1 MLSRYSRLFIPILL
15 ILVWLGVFSDIQEE
29 ARLRFTIYTLGVFPW
44 LMWIDTLM
52 LSGLG
57 SLGSVPMMGK
67 IFIRSK
73 RSAFIVLAVL
83 LPLAFFYPPFGTN
96 PDPNKSS
103 AAFFLVSAAALLWLQ
118 PAFVIVLGGSNP
130 QTEKTISILSEGT
143 FPLRIVAM
151 LEFRGARK
159 YGLGGLGSFAPLTDD
174 IRASSD
180 YEWKNTVENLIDL
193 LPNVVL
199 DTRTDSLSVA
209 EEVRFILADRERM
222 ARTVFVTHQDG
233 QTPIFETLGINP
245 HQDGI
250 RLASEAQLPAIFPWF
265 KPRNHPDELGRQ
277 VSQKK
282 R

>member
-1 MLSRYSRLFIPILL
+1 MLSRIYRIFIPILL
-15 ILVWLGVFSDIQEE
+15 ILVWIGVFSDIQEE
-29 ARLRFTIYTLGVFPW
+29 ARLRFTAYTLGVVPW

-52 LSGLG
+52 LSGPR
-57 SLGSVPMMGK
+57 SLRSIPMMGQ
-67 IFIRSK
+67 IFMRSK

-83 LPLAFFYPPFGTN
+83 LPLALFYPPFGTN
-96 PDPNKSS
+96 PDPNKGI

-118 PAFVIVLGGSNP
+118 PPFVIVLGGSNP

-151 LEFRGARK
+151 LEFRGSRN
-159 YGLGGLGSFAPLTDD
+159 YRLGGLGSFAPLTDNL
-174 IRASSD
+174 RTSSD

-199 DTRTDSLSVA
+199 DTRTNSPSVA
-209 EEVRFILADRERM
+209 KEVRFILADRERM
-222 ARTVFVTHQDG
+222 LRTIFVTQHDG
-233 QTPIFETLGINP
+233 QAPIFETLGISP

-265 KPRNHPDELGRQ
+265 RPRKHPDELGR
-277 VSQKK
+277 
-282 R
+282 